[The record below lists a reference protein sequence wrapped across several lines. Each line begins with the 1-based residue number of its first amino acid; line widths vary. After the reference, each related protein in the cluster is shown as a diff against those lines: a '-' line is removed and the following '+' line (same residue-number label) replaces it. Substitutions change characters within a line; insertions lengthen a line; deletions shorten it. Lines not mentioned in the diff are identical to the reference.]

1 MAKDLF
7 GRYVWIVDTLNR
19 YGKLTRAELN
29 ALWKRSSRGDGEEIP
44 ARTFFHYRRAIEENF
59 NIDILCNA
67 RGEYYIPE
75 PSARQSRAVTNWMLE
90 QHALSSAVR
99 TSPEAAACIDVED
112 EPSAREF
119 FPIVYEAA
127 TNRQKV
133 VFAYAGFNR
142 ARTERD
148 ITFSPYLLKRYKQ
161 RWYMIGKKEK
171 SEGLRTYA
179 LDRVKE
185 MRLTNDHF
193 ELPEAFDPSAIF
205 ADIIGVTTSKAEV
218 KTVKLLVDPTQAK
231 YFRALPLHS
240 SQQEML
246 GDGYSIFSYRLKLNY
261 ELVHEILSLG
271 CAVKVLEPRELVTMV
286 TNELHSLID
295 LYTDPG
301 RLPGNRLAG
310 APIKQ
315 HPKVN
320 TPKTDNKD
328 TQE

>member
-7 GRYVWIVDTLNR
+7 GRYVWIVDTLTR

-29 ALWKRSSRGDGEEIP
+29 ALWKRSPRGDGEEMP

-99 TSPEAAACIDVED
+99 TSPEAAARVDVED
-112 EPSAREF
+112 EPSAREY
-119 FPIVYEAA
+119 FPLVYEAV
-127 TNRQKV
+127 TNNQKII
-133 VFAYAGFNR
+133 FAYAGFNR
-142 ARTERD
+142 ARTQRD
-148 ITFSPYLLKRYKQ
+148 ILFSPYLLKRYKQ
-161 RWYMIGKKEK
+161 RWYMIGLKENDV
-171 SEGLRTYA
+171 ELRTYA

-185 MRLTNDHF
+185 MRLTSESF
-193 ELPEAFDPSAIF
+193 EMDENTDPTAIF

-218 KTVKLLVDPTQAK
+218 KTVKLLADPTQTK

-271 CAVKVLEPRELVTMV
+271 CAVKVLEPKELVTMV
-286 TNELHSLID
+286 TNELHSLLD

-301 RLPGNRLAG
+301 LLPGNRLAG
-310 APIKQ
+310 RPAK
-315 HPKVN
+315 
-320 TPKTDNKD
+320 NKSKEKPD
-328 TQE
+328 K